1 MNFKTQTT
9 ENKIHYSKSACI
21 VFLFSVVFTL
31 VLADNQ
37 NRQTLKAGLEAVN
50 QGNINKAIRIF
61 QQAIRENPRD
71 QYAYYYLN
79 KSYQEIGNLAKAL
92 EACQH
97 TLKINPNFA
106 QAHNDLGSIAH
117 QQGNLTDATNA
128 YRRSIELEPSV
139 ALYHYNLGTA
149 YHTLGR
155 LTDAITEYHTTLDL
169 DHSFTPAYHNLGA
182 VYQKQGKVYEA
193 IEIYEKALHYEPEQ
207 IHTQKSL
214 AEVEVDRAKLLNQII
229 LRSQTAISMQPD
241 AAENY
246 RKLGLA
252 YYHRGHWNQAIEMLK
267 IALQLEPNSATR
279 QADLSKVKLQLDQH
293 LSQELE
299 TCYKSPQNA
308 EIYHQIGQIKLMKG
322 EFQDAEHSFRQSLK
336 LLPSN
341 TIVNLSLGET
351 LYKQNKLE
359 DANEAYSKVITQQPT
374 NMEAHQKLGMIA
386 KRSNHWDLAIKHLE
400 ISDSLDPNNPLT
412 HHYLGLAYHGKG
424 NLTQAITEYQ
434 MSIRFKPDLVTAY
447 SDLGDAYTEIGKAE
461 IGHMYYQK
469 FINLAKYRPD
479 LKDSVEKTKSK
490 ALELEY

>member
-424 NLTQAITEYQ
+424 NLTQAITAYQ

-461 IGHMYYQK
+461 IGHMYYKK

>member
-336 LLPSN
+336 LLPNN

-461 IGHMYYQK
+461 IGHMYYKK

>member
-461 IGHMYYQK
+461 IGHMYYKK